1 MIESRY
7 IWEQDPYLKPYKPVL
22 WRRQQMREAKA
33 AEITGA
39 HGSLAKAVNN
49 HLYYGVH
56 KTKEGWVCREWAP
69 HATGLYLLGECNG
82 WEKED
87 AYAFHP
93 VGGGDWELH
102 LPEQKLVHGQLY
114 KWLIEWHGG

>member
-82 WEKED
+82 WKRRLCISSGRWRRLGI
-87 AYAFHP
+87 AFAGTKNWYT
-93 VGGGDWELH
+93 VNCTNGL
-102 LPEQKLVHGQLY
+102 
-114 KWLIEWHGG
+114 